1 MIPFVH
7 HPALDADIGSRVIR
21 EQMRQLYRGG
31 ISASIGVLV
40 GVSLLSWILRAY
52 IPFSLLAGWFFGM
65 LGLMIVR
72 LGLIGVYFLHSSKHL
87 DARRWL
93 IRYRVVTGLAGWAWA
108 LLPWRV
114 LPMVDGNI
122 EAVLYI
128 VVVSVAVVS
137 IGLHVLAIDAITA
150 TLYVSPLI
158 IAIGWRF
165 YQGAVDLDP
174 ALNIWLPVYLLF
186 VNLLIVAHYRTQ
198 IANLVLRFDNE
209 LLLDQSMR
217 DKEAAEQASE
227 AKSRFLA
234 MVSHEIRFPLSGV
247 LGMVELLDQTPL
259 DVRQRRFLGN
269 IRASA
274 EGLLDLIDDVLDY
287 SRAEASGREANHGTV
302 TVSGETDMAKPRDAF
317 REYTGVSA
325 GTVGE

>member
-7 HPALDADIGSRVIR
+7 HPALDAEIGQRVVR
-21 EQMRQLYRGG
+21 EQTRQLYRGG
-31 ISASIGVLV
+31 ISASIGVVV
-40 GVSLLSWILRAY
+40 GASLLAWILRPY

-65 LGLMIVR
+65 LGLMIAR
-72 LGLIGVYFLHSSKHL
+72 LGLIGVYLRRSPECQ
-87 DARRWL
+87 DAGRWL
-93 IRYRVVTGLAGWAWA
+93 LRYRIVTGLAGGVWA

-114 LPMVDGNI
+114 LPMIGGNI

-128 VVVSVAVVS
+128 VVISVAVVS
-137 IGLHVLAIDAITA
+137 IGLHVLAIDATTA

-165 YQGAVDLDP
+165 YQGIGDLDP

-209 LLLDQSMR
+209 LLLDQSTR
-217 DKEAAEQASE
+217 DKEAAERASE

-234 MVSHEIRFPLSGV
+234 VVSQEIRSPLTGV
-247 LGMVELLDQTPL
+247 LGMVELLDDTPL
-259 DVRQRRFLGN
+259 DVRQRRFLDN
-269 IRASA
+269 IRGSAS
-274 EGLLDLIDDVLDY
+274 GLLNIIDDIQ
-287 SRAEASGREANHGTV
+287 GH
-302 TVSGETDMAKPRDAF
+302 
-317 REYTGVSA
+317 
-325 GTVGE
+325 